1 MKEKNSIWKK
11 ILNYIKNIF
20 SSNQKL
26 LNENVEFNF
35 DVYNDFVKRYIDK
48 K

>member
-1 MKEKNSIWKK
+1 MN
-11 ILNYIKNIF
+11 NY
-20 SSNQKL
+20 NQKL